1 MNNVKKSKNNDYFL
15 MLSAVLLLIIV
26 GFTVNFSV
34 KKKLIVQ
41 TTEQPKMEIIGNIIL
56 TIDFGS
62 GKKRS
67 FEGSIVKGETPID
80 AFIQASKAG
89 NVSYKFDEKSSLAA
103 IGSFVNNN
111 KKSWRW
117 YLNGKKSSKSLNE
130 IILKN
135 ADNILIK
142 YE

>member
-1 MNNVKKSKNNDYFL
+1 

-117 YLNGKKSSKSLNE
+117 YLNGKNKV
-130 IILKN
+130 
-135 ADNILIK
+135 DPDPDM
-142 YE
+142 